1 MAVKKILEGGIHCSN
16 FPLTPN
22 DGNLRKMKMKK
33 QVTYFLE
40 VYQSK

>member
-1 MAVKKILEGGIHCSN
+1 MAVKKYGEEVYTAVIFLLI
-16 FPLTPN
+16 PN
-22 DGNLRKMKMKK
+22 DENLRKMKIKE